1 MKIRIICVAYHRAI
15 PLRILIDSFLV
26 QTDSRWE
33 LNIIHDGKAPQDVKD
48 VIALYNDPRII
59 YTKTKKVNGLW
70 GHPNRSAMLQ
80 SIKASPKDFILMTN
94 DDNYYVPIFVQTFLG
109 QETPRIGLIFCNTV
123 HSYMGYN
130 VLQTRVAENYID
142 MGSFVVR
149 ADVAKKVGFNHKHLS
164 ADGRYAIE
172 CADYCRAKK
181 LMIVQINRP
190 FFIHN

>member
-26 QTDSRWE
+26 QTDPRWE
-33 LNIIHDGKAPQDVKD
+33 LNIIHDGEAPQDVKE
-48 VIALYNDPRII
+48 VIALYDDPRII
-59 YTKTKKVNGLW
+59 YTETEKVNGFW

-80 SIKASPKDFILMTN
+80 AIETNPKDFILMTN